1 MLPDY
6 APPKE
11 PYLDILYEDE
21 HLLVLN
27 KQSGLLSVP
36 GRHEHLKDCL
46 ESRVQSR
53 YPTASTIHRLDM
65 ETSGILVM
73 ALSKEIHGHI
83 GRQFEHRRTE
93 KTYIARVAGHMAKEE
108 GEVDLPLIC
117 DWPNR
122 PRQMVDFERGKQAL
136 TRWRVLER
144 EDGNITRLELK
155 PVTGRSHQLRV
166 HCQQM
171 GHSILGDPFYA
182 SDEVKAMTER
192 LQLHAHSLTL
202 FHPVK
207 KEKVTFTSPVP
218 F

>member
-1 MLPDY
+1 
-6 APPKE
+6 
-11 PYLDILYEDE
+11 
-21 HLLVLN
+21 
-27 KQSGLLSVP
+27 
-36 GRHEHLKDCL
+36 
-46 ESRVQSR
+46 
-53 YPTASTIHRLDM
+53 M

-73 ALSKEIHGHI
+73 ALSKDIHGHI

-93 KTYIARVAGHMAKEE
+93 KTYIARVAGHVAGDE

-122 PRQMVDFERGKQAL
+122 PRQMVDFERGKKAL

-144 EDGNITRLELK
+144 EEGGVTRLELK

-182 SDEVKAMTER
+182 SDEVKEMTDR
-192 LQLHAHSLTL
+192 LQLHAHSLSL

-207 KEKVTFTSPVP
+207 KETVTFTSPVP